1 MEKCCE
7 KGVDEGALL
16 ALAPETVALLYSS
29 DVFTSGS
36 GYQEMEDVIGAVLKA
51 ALKNEGSD
59 DLGPGTQFEVPR
71 VAGAGITVGG
81 NVHRCRFVSEALE

>member
-1 MEKCCE
+1 
-7 KGVDEGALL
+7 
-16 ALAPETVALLYSS
+16 
-29 DVFTSGS
+29 
-36 GYQEMEDVIGAVLKA
+36 MEDVIGAVLKA

-71 VAGAGITVGG
+71 VAGAGIPVGG